1 LPWRGRAAKRFF
13 TRGVALAISSVD
25 V

>member
-13 TRGVALAISSVD
+13 TRALALAISSVD

>member
-1 LPWRGRAAKRFF
+1 LPWRDRAAKRFF
-13 TRGVALAISSVD
+13 TRALALAISSVD

>member
-1 LPWRGRAAKRFF
+1 LPWRGGNAKRFF
-13 TRGVALAISSVD
+13 ARALALAISSVD

>member
-13 TRGVALAISSVD
+13 TRAVALAISSVD

>member
-13 TRGVALAISSVD
+13 TRALSLAISSVD